1 MNLTTRGFL
10 RSEAEGKLL
19 RFGFTAITVVE
30 FARPLEAID
39 TEVWRQCRE
48 FGDKDEQAA
57 KLLLVFF

>member
-1 MNLTTRGFL
+1 MNLSTRGFL
-10 RSEAEGKLL
+10 RSETDGKLL
-19 RFGFTAITVVE
+19 RFGFTASTAAE

-39 TEVWRQCRE
+39 TEVLRQFRE